1 MKEGQK
7 KSHLITAA
15 SPGRAL
21 GSVATAR
28 GSCILAMAAVTTIS
42 RATGVVCGRP
52 RLSKLV

>member
-15 SPGRAL
+15 APGRAL
-21 GSVATAR
+21 GAMASTR
-28 GSCILAMAAVTTIS
+28 GACILAVAAVS
-42 RATGVVCGRP
+42 AMARAAGVVCGRP

>member
-15 SPGRAL
+15 TPGRAL
-21 GSVATAR
+21 GAMAATR
-28 GSCILAMAAVTTIS
+28 GTCILAMATVTAIART
-42 RATGVVCGRP
+42 TGLVCGRP

>member
-15 SPGRAL
+15 TPGRAL
-21 GSVATAR
+21 GSVAASRGTWFLAVATVSAVAR
-28 GSCILAMAAVTTIS
+28 S
-42 RATGVVCGRP
+42 TGVVCGRP